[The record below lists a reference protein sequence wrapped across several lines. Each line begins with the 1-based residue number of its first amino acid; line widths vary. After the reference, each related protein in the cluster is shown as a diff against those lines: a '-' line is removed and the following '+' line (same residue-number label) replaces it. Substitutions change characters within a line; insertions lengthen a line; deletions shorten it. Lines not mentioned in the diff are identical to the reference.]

1 MIKNL
6 KSFFTKAT
14 SAIVFTAA
22 TCLCEPAQATTTQVE
37 VLACI
42 EIDCSEI
49 PANATV
55 MHNMTSCV
63 DEEASYKCYRE
74 KEKPN
79 GISITVYHKVASCTS
94 CPDYAT
100 TVEKVYTEC
109 PTMFPALTYTQ
120 CGCGDKCDS
129 CNTGTGDWI
138 GSGTYCDI
146 LSEICPEATPIAGYE
161 GQGIK
166 TCGLQTQ
173 CTCTRRSNY
182 RCAKGYYGSSVQC
195 NKTTSRPYC
204 SGCTTC
210 GTNATTAAAGAS
222 TIVQCYIPAN
232 VNITDDTGTYH
243 FKADC
248 QYSM

>member
-22 TCLCEPAQATTTQVE
+22 TCLCEPAQAITSQ
-37 VLACI
+37 LASVCK
-42 EIDCSEI
+42 EMDCANI
-49 PANATV
+49 PTGVTV
-55 MHNMTSCV
+55 MTNTTSCI
-63 DEEASYKCYRE
+63 DQQASYKCYSE
-74 KEKPN
+74 TENKN

-94 CPDYAT
+94 CPAYAT
-100 TVEKVYTEC
+100 TVEKQYSGCETVFPAVTYTEC
-109 PTMFPALTYTQ
+109 
-120 CGCGDKCDS
+120 GCGTKCDS

-138 GSGTYCDI
+138 GSSGTYCDP
-146 LSEICPEATPIAGYE
+146 LSEICPEATPTAGYE

-166 TCGLQTQ
+166 TCSLTTQ
-173 CTCTRRSNY
+173 CTCTRKSNY
-182 RCAKGYYGSSVQC
+182 RCAKGYYGSSAQC
-195 NKTTSRPYC
+195 TRQTVGSYC